1 MAHTAATLSLAY
13 LPAAPLL
20 GAQAS
25 FSGALQLREYDR
37 LRYGSTLRRD
47 QKLSLSAN
55 FVFEQI
61 DYMGVSPSLTLNAT
75 RNISN
80 KTLFDTQ
87 ELGLSLGIKSTF

>member
-1 MAHTAATLSLAY
+1 
-13 LPAAPLL
+13 
-20 GAQAS
+20 
-25 FSGALQLREYDR
+25 
-37 LRYGSTLRRD
+37 LRRD

-61 DYMGVSPSLTLNAT
+61 DYMGFSPSLTLNAT

-87 ELGLSLGIKSTF
+87 ELGLSIRIKSTF